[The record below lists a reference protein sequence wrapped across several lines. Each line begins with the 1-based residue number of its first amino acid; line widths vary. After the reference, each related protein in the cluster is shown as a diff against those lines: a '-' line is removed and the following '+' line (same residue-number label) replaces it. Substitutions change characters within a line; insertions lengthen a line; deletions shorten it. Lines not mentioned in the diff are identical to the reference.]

1 MNNNIIKIEASEEVK
16 NSYMAYGMNTI
27 CDRALPKIEDGLLPV
42 YKKIIYSMN
51 NAKMLSDRD
60 HAKCLDIIGNCTKI
74 YVHGDASLMGAISIL
89 EETNETQLHPFLEG
103 QGNFGNV
110 RTKGKYSAPRYVFAR
125 LKDYSKTMFTDLNKN
140 VVDFIGGEHKE
151 PLTLNPI
158 HPNILTMTTSAVA
171 VGEACS
177 FYAFPLK
184 DICNYTS
191 LYIKDKTL
199 NPADYITPDFN
210 TGYEI
215 LYDKKAIESILN
227 TGSGSIRVRAKYTYD
242 KENRIII
249 VNDIPQSTTIE
260 SILESIKD
268 ILKNNPMLL
277 KEITDVRDATCY
289 DEKTK
294 TTSYEI
300 EIDVKN
306 GTNIESLMSRLYKS
320 TPLEKAVSYNMNCLW
335 EYTPMVLG
343 VNAILDRW
351 LSFRISTLKKSIQYD
366 LNIIENKLYYLT
378 GIRKVLSDSEK
389 AIEIIRFSKKDEIIS
404 KLMNYFNIDEQIAIK
419 SKQMPLEN
427 INEERVFEINKEIEE
442 LTEKKNDLNYK
453 LNNKSELE
461 NIIISQL
468 KEVSDKY
475 SKERHCK
482 LVEKW
487 NELSKEELIEDYNCN
502 ISLSREGYIKKYKQ
516 QTDNNK
522 VKDGDKIIQEFK
534 CNNKDT
540 LFLFTNKA
548 NRIKLSVNDLDLV
561 TASKSLGSYLPT
573 LLSNIIKDKDEKV
586 IKVISI
592 PQNPKGY
599 ILNIYENGNISKVDI
614 DKYISNYQV
623 LVNCYNLESPIIDVQ
638 YIDKDVDILLISSDS
653 KGLIFNTSELRATK
667 SKNTQGVTGIKL
679 NDGANLIYS
688 NINPPKNLLL
698 STILENNKESDLL
711 LNDIAPTGKP
721 NEERS
726 CYDYI
731 YGRRNRKGNLLFKKN
746 IISIREIN

>member
-16 NSYMAYGMNTI
+16 NSYMAYGMSTI

-51 NAKMLSDRD
+51 DAKMLSDRD

-110 RTKGKYSAPRYVFAR
+110 RTKSKYSAPRYVFAR

-151 PLTLNPI
+151 PLTLNPM

-184 DICNYTS
+184 DICEYTS

-210 TGYEI
+210 TGHEI
-215 LYDKKAIESILN
+215 LYDRKAIESILN
-227 TGSGSIRVRAKYTYD
+227 TGSGSIRVRAKYDYD

-268 ILKNNPMLL
+268 ILKDKPMFL
-277 KEITDVRDATCY
+277 KEVTDVRDATCY

-320 TPLEKAVSYNMNCLW
+320 TPLEKAISYNMNCLW

-343 VNAILDRW
+343 VNDILDRW

-378 GIRKVLSDSEK
+378 GIRKVLSNSEK

-404 KLMNYFNIDEQIAIK
+404 KLMNYFNIEEQIALK

-427 INEERVFEINKEIEE
+427 INEERVFEIDKEIED
-442 LTEKKNDLNYK
+442 LSKKKNNLNYK
-453 LNNKSELE
+453 LNNQSELE
-461 NIIISQL
+461 DIIISQL
-468 KEVSDKY
+468 KDVSSKY

-487 NELSKEELIEDYNCN
+487 DEFSKDELIEEYNCN
-502 ISLSREGYIKKYKQ
+502 ISVSKEGYIKKYKQ

-522 VKDGDKIIQEFK
+522 VKDGDEIVQEFK
-534 CNNKDT
+534 CNNKDI
-540 LFLFTNKA
+540 LFLFTNKG
-548 NRIKLSVNDLDLV
+548 NRIKFSVNDLDLV

-599 ILNIYENGNISKVDI
+599 IINIYENGNVSKVDI

-623 LVNCYNLESPIIDVQ
+623 LANCYNLESPIMDIQ
-638 YIDKDVDILLISSDS
+638 YINKDIDILLISSDS
-653 KGLIFNTSELRATK
+653 KGLIFNTSELRVTK

-679 NDGANLIYS
+679 NDETKVIYS
-688 NINPPKNLLL
+688 NINPPKNLML
-698 STILENNKESDLL
+698 SVILENNKESDLL
-711 LNDIAPTGKP
+711 LNDIAPTGKS

-746 IISIREIN
+746 IISIQEIN